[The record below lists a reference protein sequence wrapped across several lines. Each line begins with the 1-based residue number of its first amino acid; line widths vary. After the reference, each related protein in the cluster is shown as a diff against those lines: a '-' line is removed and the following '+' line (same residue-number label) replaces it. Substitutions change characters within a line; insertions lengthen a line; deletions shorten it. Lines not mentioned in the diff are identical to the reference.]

1 MEQCPFNI
9 IQPLFAMPM
18 AKGITVHR
26 RMDMLQAFTVT
37 CMVKRRI
44 NIIQALFT

>member
-1 MEQCPFNI
+1 MEQCPLNI
-9 IQPLFAMPM
+9 IQPLFAM